1 MYTENNKI
9 ETEGMHFIAM
19 VEETKKTGESIR
31 RIRGSLAATG
41 FFLALAGALCIVAP
55 HLLTV
60 SAELT
65 LGGAMLLTGLV
76 TIGHLA
82 LGYLTRLLGG
92 FAKSVFPVQTTSV
105 ALRESSNKKDG
116 LQKTGSQVVTS
127 GSGSSSASS
136 AERAPVWTLVLIQ
149 VGLGAAILLWPGWA
163 RFYLSLAIAAAVAV
177 EGGLILWA
185 SVHFESQA
193 AKIAM
198 WLSGLVSLT
207 VAVVSFMDLDHSI
220 PTHWISYLIGAKMLL
235 MGSTFLWAGLRAS
248 DNELKL
254 AYCGLS
260 QYHEQPNEGSIYA
273 VFYGPAFHCGISVG
287 NNQIVDYLTDGIVRL
302 ITWEEFLLGRRAM
315 EWNYPDV
322 PAGEP
327 EQISAYARSL
337 AGSYTKYDALKFNCE
352 SLAIKCRSIG
362 KTDTSNFSQATVS
375 LEMVQRYPWL
385 GSLVQVLQR
394 GASWFL
400 YGMGGPFGKKVGF
413 IMIRLTRAITNW
425 FIVRPLRRQM
435 AESNV
440 ES

>member
-1 MYTENNKI
+1 M
-9 ETEGMHFIAM
+9 A
-19 VEETKKTGESIR
+19 EETKETIESIR
-31 RIRGSLAATG
+31 RIRTSLAATG
-41 FFLALAGALCIVAP
+41 FFLALAGALCILAP

-60 SAELT
+60 SAELI

-76 TIGHLA
+76 TVGHLA
-82 LGYLTRLLGG
+82 LGYLIRILGG
-92 FAKSVFPVQTTSV
+92 FARVVRPTPKANGTANEIGNAGAGTPLAGSSV
-105 ALRESSNKKDG
+105 A
-116 LQKTGSQVVTS
+116 
-127 GSGSSSASS
+127 GSSGAGSSIASS

-149 VGLGAAILLWPGWA
+149 LGLGAAILLWPGWA

-198 WLSGLVSLT
+198 WVSGLVSLV
-207 VAVVSFMDLDHSI
+207 VAVVSFMDMDNSI
-220 PTHWISYLIGAKMLL
+220 PAHWISYLIGAKLAL
-235 MGSTFLWAGLRAS
+235 MGCTFLWAGLQAS
-248 DNELKL
+248 DDELKL

-260 QYHEQPNEGSIYA
+260 QYQEQPNEGSIYA

-322 PAGEP
+322 PAGKP
-327 EQISAYARSL
+327 DQISAYARNL
-337 AGSYTKYDALKFNCE
+337 AGSYTKYDALKYNCE
-352 SLAIKCRSIG
+352 NVAIQCRSVG
-362 KTDTSNFSQATVS
+362 KTDTSQFSQATVS
-375 LEMVQRYPWL
+375 IEMVQRYPWL

-413 IMIRLTRAITNW
+413 AMIRLTRAITNW

-435 AESNV
+435 GESNDTP
-440 ES
+440 S

>member
-1 MYTENNKI
+1 
-9 ETEGMHFIAM
+9 
-19 VEETKKTGESIR
+19 
-31 RIRGSLAATG
+31 
-41 FFLALAGALCIVAP
+41 
-55 HLLTV
+55 
-60 SAELT
+60 
-65 LGGAMLLTGLV
+65 
-76 TIGHLA
+76 GHLA
-82 LGYLTRLLGG
+82 LGYLTRILGG
-92 FAKSVFPVQTTSV
+92 FAWGVLPSATTIAV
-105 ALRESSNKKDG
+105 
-116 LQKTGSQVVTS
+116 SQVEAIGSDGPQQVGKQVS
-127 GSGSSSASS
+127 IASSGSSSASS

-149 VGLGAAILLWPGWA
+149 LGLGAAILLWPGWA

-198 WLSGLVSLT
+198 WVSGLVSLA
-207 VAVVSFMDLDHSI
+207 VAVVSFMDMDHSI
-220 PTHWISYLIGAKMLL
+220 PTHWISYLIGAKLGL

-260 QYHEQPNEGSIYA
+260 QYQEQPNEGSIYA

-287 NNQIVDYLTDGIVRL
+287 NNQIVDFLTDGIVRL

-327 EQISAYARSL
+327 EQIAAYARSL
-337 AGSYTKYDALKFNCE
+337 AGSYTKYDALKYNCE
-352 SLAIKCRSIG
+352 NVAIQCRSLG
-362 KTDTSNFSQATVS
+362 KTDSSQFSQATVS

-413 IMIRLTRAITNW
+413 MMIRLTRAITNW
-425 FIVRPLRRQM
+425 FIVRPLRKQM
-435 AESNV
+435 AES
-440 ES
+440 SSTSS

>member
-1 MYTENNKI
+1 MVDEPK
-9 ETEGMHFIAM
+9 ETI
-19 VEETKKTGESIR
+19 ESIR

-60 SAELT
+60 SAELL

-76 TIGHLA
+76 TVGHLA
-82 LGYLTRLLGG
+82 LGYLTRILGG
-92 FAKSVFPVQTTSV
+92 FARGVLPSASTTAVSQ
-105 ALRESSNKKDG
+105 ADATGNDG
-116 LQKTGSQVVTS
+116 SLQIGKQVSRGS
-127 GSGSSSASS
+127 SGSSSASS

-149 VGLGAAILLWPGWA
+149 LGLGAAILLWPSWA

-198 WLSGLVSLT
+198 WISGLVSLA
-207 VAVVSFMDLDHSI
+207 VAVVSFMDMDHSI
-220 PTHWISYLIGAKMLL
+220 PTHWISYLIGAKLGL
-235 MGSTFLWAGLRAS
+235 MGSTFLWVGLRAS

-260 QYHEQPNEGSIYA
+260 QYQEQPNEGSIYA

-287 NNQIVDYLTDGIVRL
+287 NNQIVDFLTDGIVRL

-337 AGSYTKYDALKFNCE
+337 AGSYTKYDALKYNCE
-352 SLAIKCRSIG
+352 NVAIQCRSLG
-362 KTDTSNFSQATVS
+362 KTDSSQFSQATVS

-413 IMIRLTRAITNW
+413 MMIRLTRAITDW
-425 FIVRPLRRQM
+425 FIVRPLRKQM
-435 AESNV
+435 AESNP
-440 ES
+440 SSS

>member
-1 MYTENNKI
+1 M
-9 ETEGMHFIAM
+9 A
-19 VEETKKTGESIR
+19 EETQETIESIR

-41 FFLALAGALCIVAP
+41 FFLAAAGALCIVAP
-55 HLLTV
+55 YLLTV
-60 SAELT
+60 SAELI

-76 TIGHLA
+76 TVGHLA

-92 FAKSVFPVQTTSV
+92 FA
-105 ALRESSNKKDG
+105 R
-116 LQKTGSQVVTS
+116 VVRPTPKAI
-127 GSGSSSASS
+127 GVGSSSAASS
-136 AERAPVWTLVLIQ
+136 ERAPVWTLVLIQ
-149 VGLGAAILLWPGWA
+149 LGLGAAILLWPGWA

-198 WLSGLVSLT
+198 WVSGLVSLA
-207 VAVVSFMDLDHSI
+207 VAVVSFLDMDHSI
-220 PTHWISYLIGAKMLL
+220 PAYWIGYLIGAKLFL
-235 MGSTFLWAGLRAS
+235 MGCTFLWAGLRAS
-248 DNELKL
+248 DDELKL

-260 QYHEQPNEGSIYA
+260 EYQEQPNEGSIYA

-322 PAGEP
+322 LAGEP

-337 AGSYTKYDALKFNCE
+337 AGSYTKYDALKYNCE
-352 SLAIKCRSIG
+352 NVAIRCRSLG
-362 KTDTSNFSQATVS
+362 KTDSSQFSQATVS
-375 LEMVQRYPWL
+375 IEMVQRYPWL

-413 IMIRLTRAITNW
+413 AMIRLTRAITNW
-425 FIVRPLRRQM
+425 FIVRPLRQQM
-435 AESNV
+435 AESND
-440 ES
+440 SSS